1 MKLLKI
7 YYCTQSQVDGW
18 DTYDSCVVV
27 AKDEESA
34 RNMNPGEW
42 GNSWART
49 PNKVKVE
56 LIGKA
61 VPGQTEGVLISSFNA
76 G

>member
-1 MKLLKI
+1 MKTLKI
-7 YYCTQSQVDGW
+7 YYCTQSQVNGY
-18 DTYDSCVVV
+18 DTYDSCVVI

-34 RNMNPGEW
+34 RNMNPGSW
-42 GNSWART
+42 GSTWCRS
-49 PNKVKVE
+49 PNDVQVE

-61 VPGQTEGVLISSFNA
+61 VPGQTEGVVISSFNA